1 MKLFCLPYAGGSAQ
15 SIYSSWRDKLEPFVS
30 LNIIELRGR
39 GGRYSEG
46 GYKDINEAVDDIINY
61 MVKNDVFMWE
71 LYTEEKISFYKV
83 KGNHFFIN
91 NKKELVINLIKDTIN
106 KIY

>member
-46 GYKDINEAVDDIINY
+46 GYKDINEAV
-61 MVKNDVFMWE
+61 
-71 LYTEEKISFYKV
+71 
-83 KGNHFFIN
+83 GNHFFIN